1 MSTPSP
7 SSRIPLPRASRPP
20 APSHSR
26 PDSRPDRRPD
36 RAREVSHRYQEARH
50 DRTTP
55 RTHRP
60 RPPSSGQHRYYRHA
74 DHTQPVAQWEP
85 AALAPSPPLPA
96 VARARVGRLPPYSS
110 APSHTPPPTHTP
122 PPPHRPPLS
131 PIVPALAKKL
141 GMQAAARPNGSPD
154 RLPNH
159 TSNASAAQPPPP
171 PTSPPIPAVA
181 RRQQQQ
187 QQLVQP
193 TYMYHSTA
201 QPPPPPTS
209 PPIPAVARRQQQQ
222 QLVQPTYHSTA
233 QPHSHLSPSLSIHRP
248 PSCRPCAHST
258 PPNHTLPPLTQSQ
271 EHSGTKFPNE
281 PPHMVAR
288 QQTILHQLAILREVR

>member
-20 APSHSR
+20 VPSHSR
-26 PDSRPDRRPD
+26 PDKRAD
-36 RAREVSHRYQEARH
+36 RAREVSHRYEEARH

-55 RTHRP
+55 RTRRP
-60 RPPSSGQHRYYRHA
+60 RPPSSGKHQYYRHA
-74 DHTQPVAQWEP
+74 DYTQPVAQWEP

-96 VARARVGRLPPYSS
+96 VARARVGRRPPYSS
-110 APSHTPPPTHTP
+110 VPSHTP

-193 TYMYHSTA
+193 TYHSTA

-209 PPIPAVARRQQQQ
+209 PPIPAVARREQQQQ

-271 EHSGTKFPNE
+271 EHSGTKFPNQ